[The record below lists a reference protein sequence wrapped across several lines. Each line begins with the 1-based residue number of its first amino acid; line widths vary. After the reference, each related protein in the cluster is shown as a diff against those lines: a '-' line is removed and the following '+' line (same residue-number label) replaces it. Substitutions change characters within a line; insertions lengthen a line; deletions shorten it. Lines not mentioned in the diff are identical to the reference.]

1 MKSMVATMIEPFAIA
16 TLPLPEGGRIG
27 LCRLPG
33 RSSDLS
39 GNVSVIRDWKPA
51 IVVSMTEAT
60 EMAESGAGNLPA
72 LLASSG
78 IAWRHFPVA
87 DFGVPEME
95 MLPQWTALSAELHA
109 RLDAGEGVLLH
120 CMGGLGRSGMIA
132 LRLAVERGEGAEAA
146 LARLRMVRPGA
157 VETEAQGVWAS
168 SPSPPGEGVRPLADG

>member
-33 RSSDLS
+33 RSNDLA
-39 GNVSVIRDWKPA
+39 GDMSVIREWKPA
-51 IVVSMTEAT
+51 IVVSMTEAA
-60 EMAESGAGNLPA
+60 EIAESGSEDLPA
-72 LLASSG
+72 LLAASG
-78 IAWRHFPVA
+78 IDWRHFPVV
-87 DFGVPEME
+87 DFGVPEAAMQ
-95 MLPQWTALSAELHA
+95 PQWAALSAELHA

-157 VETEAQGVWAS
+157 VETEAQGEWGKCR
-168 SPSPPGEGVRPLADG
+168 PSTVP